1 MNQQIQ
7 NLIIVPKFVK
17 PTNKKTLSK
26 NFGTSEITST
36 MSPPSLNIDNIFKGS
51 KPSKPYLTVNNSQ
64 SIDPNSPS
72 TIFKLDSM
80 M

>member
-7 NLIIVPKFVK
+7 NLTKVPKVVK

-26 NFGTSEITST
+26 NFGTSEINSP

-51 KPSKPYLTVNNSQ
+51 KPTKTYLTVNNSQ

-72 TIFKLDSM
+72 TILKLDSM